1 MNDQSVVDLVSGMLW
16 SSFWIS
22 LPLLLVGLIAG
33 IIISLFQIVT
43 SIQDPSFSAVP
54 RLLAFFVAIVILLP
68 WIVLRL
74 TTYTTSL
81 FQDLPKYAR

>member
-1 MNDQSVVDLVSGMLW
+1 MNDRSVVDLVSGMLW

>member
-33 IIISLFQIVT
+33 IIISLFQIIT

-54 RLLAFFVAIVILLP
+54 RLLAFFVAIIMLLP